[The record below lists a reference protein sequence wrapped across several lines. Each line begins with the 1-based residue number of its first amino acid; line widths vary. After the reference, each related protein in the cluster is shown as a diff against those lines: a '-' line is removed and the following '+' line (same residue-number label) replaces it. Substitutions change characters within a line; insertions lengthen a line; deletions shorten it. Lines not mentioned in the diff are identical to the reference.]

1 MRALVSGDAESF
13 YERETGE
20 RERAMLPPFG
30 RLAGIIVS
38 ADSRADAETHAR
50 ALRRAAPEVSDIF
63 VLGPAE
69 APLALL
75 AGRHR
80 FRLLIHGE
88 RRSDM
93 QGFVRKMLA
102 DGPKLRGSVRVAVDI
117 DPQSFL

>member
-1 MRALVSGDAESF
+1 MRAA
-13 YERETGE
+13 
-20 RERAMLPPFG
+20 
-30 RLAGIIVS
+30 S
-38 ADSRADAETHAR
+38 AAR
-50 ALRRAAPEVSDIF
+50 TAASDIQ

-80 FRLLIHGE
+80 FRLLVHGE

-93 QGFVRKMLA
+93 QGYIRALLA
-102 DGPKLRGSVRVAVDI
+102 AGPKIRGSVRVAVDI